1 MVAISP
7 LLNILSKSIRSIRK
21 FVLRDFYEIEKLQ
34 SSMKKN
40 NHFVDNSMSKLT
52 TEVNKILNKIN
63 PELEIISSRKFP
75 TKDCWIIDYSDYYSN
90 LKRANENLGIG
101 IAFMKES
108 HIKSYVFYNPVKDD
122 SFFFEKGS
130 GAFKNDFRIRVSN
143 KKDKKEIII
152 SLFKKVNEDD
162 DKEALKFLKNI
173 FFDNTITQRE
183 LGSLNYDLCD
193 LASGKIDCAIFV
205 NPTKKIEIILNLI
218 LAECGGKLNI
228 NEFQGSK
235 IFICSNKVIEKMV
248 KEMIETNI
256 IKI

>member
-7 LLNILSKSIRSIRK
+7 LLNILSKSIRTIRM

-34 SSMKKN
+34 SSIKKN
-40 NHFVDNSMSKLT
+40 NRFIDNSVSKLKF
-52 TEVNKILNKIN
+52 EIDKILNKIN
-63 PELEIISSRKFP
+63 PELEIISSNRLP
-75 TKDCWIIDYSDYYSN
+75 SKDCWIIDYSDYYSN

-101 IAFMKES
+101 IAFKKNG
-108 HIKSYVFYNPVKDD
+108 HIQSYFFYNPIKDD

-143 KKDKKEIII
+143 EIDQKEMII
-152 SLFKKVNEDD
+152 SLFKKVDGDD

-173 FFDNTITQRE
+173 FFDHSITQRE

-205 NPTKKIEIILNLI
+205 NPTEKIEIVLNLI
-218 LAECGGKLNI
+218 LAESGGKLNI
-228 NEFQGSK
+228 NEFQESK
-235 IFICSNKVIEKMV
+235 IFICSNKVIEKTV

-256 IKI
+256 IKV